1 MINLSILDYSP
12 IDEMGNSREALIATT
27 NLAQLADKLNFK
39 RFWVSEHHGMQTL
52 AGSNPEMLMMHLAAN
67 TKNIRIGS
75 GGVMLQHYSAY
86 KVAEGIKLIEALYP
100 NRIDLGIGRAPGG
113 DKATHSALNIGKS
126 KISSYKQQIRDLKTY
141 LSGQEDTNSTFPGL
155 VPTPIVDTLPQ
166 LWSLGAGGNGGILAA
181 EEGTSY
187 VFAHF
192 INPSGTGL
200 HATKDYFSNFSP
212 SVITSKPQ
220 NMVAV
225 FVAIAETEEAA
236 EMLAKGFDHW
246 MLMIESG
253 RETPYYMNFDSIKDY
268 HYTPEEKEII
278 QNNRRRI
285 IVGNANSAK
294 QQIEQL
300 AATYQTNE
308 VMVLPQIFGKE
319 NRTRAIELLSEVF
332 KQG

>member
-12 IDEMGNSREALIATT
+12 IDEMSNSREALIATT

-100 NRIDLGIGRAPGG
+100 SRIDLGIGRAPGG
-113 DKATHSALNIGKS
+113 DRITHSALNIGKS
-126 KISSYKQQIRDLKTY
+126 RISSYGQQLKDLKAY
-141 LSGQEDTNSTFPGL
+141 LSGQEEITSSFPGL
-155 VPTPIVDTLPQ
+155 VPTPVIDTLPQ
-166 LWSLGAGGNGGILAA
+166 LWSLGAGGNGGLLAA
-181 EEGTSY
+181 QEGTSY
-187 VFAHF
+187 IFAHF

-200 HATKDYFSNFSP
+200 HATDDYLSNFSP
-212 SVITSKPQ
+212 SVITPKPQ

-225 FVAIAETEEAA
+225 FVAVAETEEAA
-236 EMLAKGFDHW
+236 EILAKGFDHW

-253 RETPYYMNFDSIKDY
+253 RETPYYMNFESIKDY
-268 HYTPEEKEII
+268 PYTSEEKEII
-278 QNNRRRI
+278 KNNRRRI
-285 IVGNANSAK
+285 VVGNADSAK

-300 AATYQTNE
+300 ATAYQTNE
-308 VMVLPQIFGKE
+308 VMVLPQVFGKE
-319 NRTRAIELLSEVF
+319 NRMKTIELLSEAF
-332 KQG
+332 KQN